1 MNAPVMVELEGETD
15 PLLIAKM
22 LAVGRQ
28 CLLDT
33 QYKFDM
39 AEMKIM
45 QNIENTR
52 DRR

>member
-1 MNAPVMVELEGETD
+1 
-15 PLLIAKM
+15 M

-39 AEMKIM
+39 AEVSVLLLVHVRSDLSVSSLKNQM
-45 QNIENTR
+45 
-52 DRR
+52 